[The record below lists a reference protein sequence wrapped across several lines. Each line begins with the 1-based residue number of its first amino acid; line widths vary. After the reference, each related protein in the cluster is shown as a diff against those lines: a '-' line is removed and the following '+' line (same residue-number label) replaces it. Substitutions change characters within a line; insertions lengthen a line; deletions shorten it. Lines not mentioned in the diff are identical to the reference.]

1 MNLLATV
8 GPFAATTTLTIKDE
22 ATKLDTNDEEATTVS
37 IPAGATQ
44 LKVTLVW
51 TDAAGETLQN
61 DLDLIVTAANG
72 QGGHGNEPAGSPNF
86 DRTNN
91 VEQVVLASPAAGN
104 ATITV
109 RAFRVASVA
118 AQPYALVVRVS

>member
-1 MNLLATV
+1 M
-8 GPFAATTTLTIKDE
+8 
-22 ATKLDTNDEEATTVS
+22 
-37 IPAGATQ
+37 
-44 LKVTLVW
+44 W

-91 VEQVVLASPAAGN
+91 VEQVVLRQPGGGQRHDHRPRVPRRIR
-104 ATITV
+104 AT
-109 RAFRVASVA
+109 
-118 AQPYALVVRVS
+118 QPYALVVRVS